1 MKEAKTGEKLL
12 WIGRGHKRELTRLNF
27 SNGFMSLMHE
37 VISQVKNNFLLRS
50 SPTKKGLKGI

>member
-1 MKEAKTGEKLL
+1 MEEKLL

-27 SNGFMSLMHE
+27 SNGFMGLMHE